1 MPVSWL
7 EILGY
12 AASVITA
19 VSLMMAS
26 HVRLRIVNLI
36 GASVFAAYGF
46 LISAYPVGVMNA
58 FVACIDIYFLYRIVR
73 SKVLFTLLP
82 MPASDVY
89 FKKFLDFYQKDIAR
103 YFPGFAFSPQRL
115 AGCDDEQ
122 AGEQVC
128 LYILRNM
135 VTAGVFTARRD
146 PADHSVLQ
154 VDLDYVVPEFR
165 DYRTGNFLFKEQA
178 GFFRGLG
185 IRKIIADTG
194 NPAHARYLKHVGFK
208 AAAGMP
214 QDKASR
220 FEVHLD

>member
-1 MPVSWL
+1 MPISWL

-36 GASVFAAYGF
+36 GASTFAAYGF

-58 FVACIDIYFLYRIVR
+58 FVACIDIYFLYKIMR

-89 FKKFLDFYQKDIAR
+89 FRKFLDFYQKDITR
-103 YFPGFAFSPQRL
+103 FFPDFAFSSPLMAGSFDEL
-115 AGCDDEQ
+115 AGDR
-122 AGEQVC
+122 VC

-146 PADHSVLQ
+146 PEDPSALQ
-154 VDLDYVVPEFR
+154 VELDYVVPEFR
-165 DYRTGNFLFKEQA
+165 DYRTGSFLFKEQA
-178 GFFRGLG
+178 GFFRGIG
-185 IRKIIADTG
+185 IRRIIADTG
-194 NPAHARYLKHVGFK
+194 SPAHARYLEHVGFQ
-208 AAAGMP
+208 AAAGL
-214 QDKASR
+214 QEGKASR
-220 FEVHLD
+220 FELDLD